1 MFNKQSIFV
10 FILVLVLVSG
20 YFISAHFDNHKN
32 LASDYDSVS
41 SRLITSFAM
50 PGNLQFGGES
60 VPVNDIDLVERYDR
74 EIMVNA
80 YYHSNTIL
88 LLKRTGRWFPVM
100 KPILE
105 KYNIPLDFLYL
116 PVIESGLTN
125 SISPR
130 GAVGFWQLTEVS
142 AKELGLMVNEE
153 VDERYNPVRSTEAAC
168 IFLLKSKQKFG
179 SWTNAAAAY
188 NMGMRGLA
196 RSMEL
201 QKMDSYYNLLLN
213 EETSRYIFRILST
226 KEIFTNPL
234 KYGFSI
240 SADQYYKP
248 EKVKELEINETLPD
262 LADFALAKGI
272 NYKLLKRYNPWLR
285 TNHLTV
291 KNKSGPWIINIP
303 VEHADYNKESTPVED
318 SLMIGEDRYNTV
330 E

>member
-1 MFNKQSIFV
+1 MDNKKSVLLFMVI
-10 FILVLVLVSG
+10 LVLVSG
-20 YFISAHFDNHKN
+20 YFISVYFDKRNKQSPDN
-32 LASDYDSVS
+32 DSIFS
-41 SRLITSFAM
+41 GLINSLMM
-50 PGNLQFGGES
+50 PGNLTFAGET
-60 VPVNDIDLVERYDR
+60 VPVNDIDLAERYDR
-74 EIMVNA
+74 EITINA
-80 YYHSNTIL
+80 YFHSNTIL

-105 KYNIPLDFLYL
+105 KNNIPLDFLYL

-125 SISPR
+125 SISSR

-142 AKELGLMVNEE
+142 AKELGLIINEE

-168 IFLLKSKQKFG
+168 TFLLKSKQKFG

-213 EETSRYIFRILST
+213 EETSRYLFRILST
-226 KEIFTNPL
+226 KEIFTNPR
-234 KYGFSI
+234 KYGFVI
-240 SADQYYKP
+240 LDEQYYKP
-248 EKVKELEINETLPD
+248 ERVKELEVKVNLPD
-262 LADFALAKGI
+262 LADFALTNGI

-291 KNKSGPWIINIP
+291 KNQSGSWIINIP
-303 VEHADYNKESTPVED
+303 VEHADYNKETPPQN
-318 SLMIGEDRYNTV
+318 RPPFP
-330 E
+330 